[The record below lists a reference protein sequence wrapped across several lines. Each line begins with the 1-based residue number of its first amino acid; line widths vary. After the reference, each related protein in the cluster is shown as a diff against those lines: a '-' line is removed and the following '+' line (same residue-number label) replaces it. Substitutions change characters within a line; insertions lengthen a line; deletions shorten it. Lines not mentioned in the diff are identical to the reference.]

1 MRFTNLTRHTEIG
14 ANSYLLE
21 LGGQRLVLDCGM
33 HPKHE
38 GDDATPNLR
47 LVPDDSLD
55 AILVSHSH
63 LDHIGSLPVLM
74 RRQPHARVFMSP
86 PTAQLGEA
94 LLHNSVNVMVKHGT
108 GGNGGASPPR
118 GPSGPPPLFS
128 HRETDQYAQVWQ
140 PCALRQLWSLDGERL
155 ARPDEADVSFEL
167 FDAGHILGSTGI
179 LLRAEGKRIFYS
191 GDVNFLDQ
199 TVSRAAGFP
208 GGDGMPTEPIDVL
221 IVETTRGDHP
231 AKPGVTR
238 ADEEARLARGLKE
251 VFAREGAVLIPVFAL
266 GKTQEMLAVFL
277 RFKQKGLLGDVP
289 IYIGGLGTK
298 MTEVYDRFAS
308 SAPRLLPGLSLL
320 HTVAPYVLSGREAS
334 SAPIK
339 PRRIYALSSG
349 MMTEHTLSNLFAQ
362 RMLSD
367 ARHAVFFVG
376 YADPDSPAGKLRA
389 AKPGDKVQLD
399 DEAPPVELRAQVEV
413 FDFSAHSQ
421 REDILNYIRRLQ
433 PKKVLLVHGDPGAVE
448 WFKSTLATL
457 EPGIEVIIP
466 PPGEA
471 LEL

>member
-21 LGGQRLVLDCGM
+21 LGGRRLVLDCGM

-38 GDDATPNLR
+38 GDDATPDLR
-47 LVPDDSLD
+47 LVPDDTLD

-74 RRQPHARVFMSP
+74 RRQPHARVFMSA

-94 LLHNSVNVMVKHGT
+94 LLHNSVNVMAKPHGPAN
-108 GGNGGASPPR
+108 GNGSPAR
-118 GPSGPPPLFS
+118 QPSGPPPLFS
-128 HRETDQYAQVWQ
+128 HREADQYAQVWQ
-140 PCALRQLWSLDGERL
+140 PCSLRQPWSLEGERL
-155 ARPDEADVSFEL
+155 ARPEEADVTFEL

-208 GGDGMPTEPIDVL
+208 GADGAPTEPIDVL
-221 IVETTRGDHP
+221 IIETTRGDHP
-231 AKPGVTR
+231 APAGVTR
-238 ADEEARLARGLKE
+238 ADEEARLARELKG

-266 GKTQEMLAVFL
+266 GKTQEMLAVFM

-289 IYIGGLGTK
+289 IYIGGLSTK

-308 SAPRLLPGLSLL
+308 SSPRLLPGLSLL

-349 MMTEHTLSNLFAQ
+349 MMTEHTLSNKFAQ
-362 RMLSD
+362 RMLGD
-367 ARHAVFFVG
+367 ARNAVFFVG
-376 YADPDSPAGKLRA
+376 YADPESPAGRLRA
-389 AKPGDKVQLD
+389 AAPGDLVQLD
-399 DEAPPVELRAQVEV
+399 DEAPPVARRAQVEV

-433 PKKVLLVHGDPGAVE
+433 PRKVLLVHGDPGAVQ
-448 WFKSTLATL
+448 WFQSTLATL
-457 EPGIEVIIP
+457 EPGMEVIVP
-466 PPGEA
+466 PPGVA
-471 LEL
+471 VEL

>member
-21 LGGQRLVLDCGM
+21 LGGKRLVLDCGM

-47 LVPDDSLD
+47 LVADDSLD

-86 PTAQLGEA
+86 PTAQLGET
-94 LLHNSVNVMVKHGT
+94 LLHNSVNVMIKHG
-108 GGNGGASPPR
+108 GGENGRAATAPNV
-118 GPSGPPPLFS
+118 LFS
-128 HRETDQYAQVWQ
+128 HREADQYAQVWQ
-140 PCALRQLWSLDGERL
+140 PCALRQPWSLDGERL
-155 ARPDEADVSFEL
+155 ARPEEAEVSFEL

-179 LLRAEGKRIFYS
+179 LLRAEGKRVFYS

-199 TVSRAAGFP
+199 NVSRAAGFP
-208 GGDGMPTEPIDVL
+208 GVNGAFDEPIDTL
-221 IVETTRGDHP
+221 IIETTRGDAP
-231 AKPGVTR
+231 ARSGVTR
-238 ADEEARLARGLKE
+238 ADEEARLARALRD
-251 VFAREGAVLIPVFAL
+251 VFAREGAVLLPVFAL

-298 MTEVYDRFAS
+298 MTEVYDRFAAS
-308 SAPRLLPGLSLL
+308 TPRLLPGLSLL
-320 HTVAPYVLSGREAS
+320 HEVAPYVLGGREAG
-334 SAPIK
+334 ATPIK

-349 MMTEHTLSNLFAQ
+349 MMTEHTLSNVFAQ
-362 RMLSD
+362 RMLAD
-367 ARHAVFFVG
+367 ARNGVFFVG
-376 YADPDSPAGKLRA
+376 YADPESPAGKLRA
-389 AKPGDKVQLD
+389 AAPGELVQLD
-399 DEAPPVELRAQVEV
+399 DEAPPVPRNAQVEV

-448 WFKSTLATL
+448 WFKSTLAEL
-457 EPGIEVIIP
+457 EPGMEVVVP

-471 LEL
+471 VEL

>member
-1 MRFTNLTRHTEIG
+1 MRFTNLTRHNEIG

-21 LGGQRLVLDCGM
+21 LGGRRLVLDCGM

-47 LVPDDSLD
+47 AVPDDVLD
-55 AILVSHSH
+55 AIIVSHAH

-74 RRQPHARVFMSP
+74 RRQPHARVFMSA

-94 LLHNSVNVMVKHGT
+94 LLHNSVNVMIKHGAPD
-108 GGNGGASPPR
+108 GNGQGGQARAP
-118 GPSGPPPLFS
+118 GPNVLFS
-128 HRETDQYAQVWQ
+128 HREADQYAQVWQ
-140 PCALRQLWSLDGERL
+140 PCGLRQLWSLDGERI
-155 ARPDEADVSFEL
+155 ARPEEAPVSFEF
-167 FDAGHILGSTGI
+167 FDAGHILGSCGV

-199 TVSRAAGFP
+199 SVSRAAGFP
-208 GGDGMPTEPIDVL
+208 GPEEPVDTL
-221 IVETTRGDHP
+221 IIETTRGDAP
-231 AKPGVTR
+231 ARTGVTR

-251 VFAREGAVLIPVFAL
+251 VFAREGAVLLPVFAL

-277 RFKQKGLLGDVP
+277 RMKQKGLLGEVP

-298 MTEVYDRFAS
+298 MTEIYDKFAAS
-308 SAPRLLPGLSLL
+308 SPRLLPGLSLL

-334 SAPIK
+334 STPIK
-339 PRRIYALSSG
+339 SRRIYALSSG
-349 MMTEHTLSNLFAQ
+349 MMTEHTLSNKFAQ
-362 RMLSD
+362 RMLAD
-367 ARHAVFFVG
+367 ARNAVFFVG

-389 AKPGDKVQLD
+389 AAPGEMVTLD
-399 DEAPPVELRAQVEV
+399 EESAPVPRNAQVEV

-421 REDILNYIRRLQ
+421 REDILAYIRRLQ
-433 PKKVLLVHGDPGAVE
+433 PKKVILVHGDPGALE
-448 WFKSTLATL
+448 WFRSTLAAQ
-457 EPGIEVIIP
+457 EPAMKVVIP

-471 LEL
+471 MEL

>member
-21 LGGQRLVLDCGM
+21 LGGRRLVLDCGM

-38 GDDATPNLR
+38 GEDATPNLR
-47 LVPDDSLD
+47 LVADDSLD

-74 RRQPHARVFMSP
+74 RRQPHARVFMSA

-94 LLHNSVNVMVKHGT
+94 LLHNSVNVMVKHGSN
-108 GGNGGASPPR
+108 GGNGHGEPARAP
-118 GPSGPPPLFS
+118 GPNVLFS
-128 HRETDQYAQVWQ
+128 HREADQYAQVWQ
-140 PCALRQLWSLDGERL
+140 PCALRQLWSLEGERL
-155 ARPDEADVSFEL
+155 ARPEEAGVSFEL

-179 LLRAEGKRIFYS
+179 LLRAEGKRVFYS

-199 TVSRAAGFP
+199 TVSRAAEFP
-208 GGDGMPTEPIDVL
+208 GVNGALEEPIDTL
-221 IVETTRGDHP
+221 IIETTRGDHP

-238 ADEEARLARGLKE
+238 ADEEARLARGLRE

-298 MTEVYDRFAS
+298 MTETYDRFAS
-308 SAPRLLPGLSLL
+308 SAPRLLPGMSLL
-320 HTVAPYVLSGREAS
+320 HTVAPYVLSGREAGTT
-334 SAPIK
+334 PIK

-349 MMTEHTLSNLFAQ
+349 MMTEHTLSNIFAQ

-367 ARHAVFFVG
+367 ERNAVFFVG
-376 YADPDSPAGKLRA
+376 YADPESPAGRLRA
-389 AKPGDKVQLD
+389 AAPGDMVQLD
-399 DEAPPVELRAQVEV
+399 DEAPPVKLRAQVEV

-448 WFKSTLATL
+448 WFKSTLAAQ

-471 LEL
+471 VEL